1 VALFA
6 FVLAFAVPLAA
17 SSLRGLTHVLVC
29 AEEAGTPF
37 TLAVL
42 REGPPLL
49 TSSTRVAR
57 GREEGICGGL
67 SLDLGAR
74 NAGREKVAVV
84 VPITNRSDL
93 EWHGSVKL
101 ELGSTSLPVRIGS
114 IPAGHTRSDELTLRL
129 PPGTHELDGSL
140 LIGP

>member
-1 VALFA
+1 
-6 FVLAFAVPLAA
+6 VPLAA

-37 TLAVL
+37 TLAVP

-57 GREEGICGGL
+57 GHEEGICGGL
-67 SLDLGAR
+67 SLELAAR
-74 NAGREKVAVV
+74 ETGREKIAVV

-93 EWHGSVKL
+93 EWHGTVKL
-101 ELGSTSLPVRIGS
+101 ELEATSLPVRIGS
-114 IPAGHTRSDELTLRL
+114 IPPGGTRSDEVTLQL

>member
-6 FVLAFAVPLAA
+6 FVLAFAVPLAT

-29 AEEAGTPF
+29 EEEAGTPF
-37 TLAVL
+37 TLAVP

-67 SLDLGAR
+67 SLELAAR
-74 NAGREKVAVV
+74 EAGREKVAVV

-101 ELGSTSLPVRIGS
+101 ELESTSLPVRIGS
-114 IPAGHTRSDELTLRL
+114 IPPGRTRSDELTLRL